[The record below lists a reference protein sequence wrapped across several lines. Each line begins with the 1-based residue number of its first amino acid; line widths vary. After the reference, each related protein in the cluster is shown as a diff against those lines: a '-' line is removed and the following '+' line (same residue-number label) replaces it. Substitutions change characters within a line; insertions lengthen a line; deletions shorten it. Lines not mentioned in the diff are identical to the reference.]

1 MPGGGGRWHAHR
13 VGRVSAAGRVVDVTI
28 VGAGPAGLA
37 AAVAAAESGRR
48 VVLIDQ
54 SPRAGGQIWRHRDE
68 RALGRVPRELMS
80 RAASA
85 GVTILTGTTVVD
97 AKSPQQLV
105 VEGAD
110 GVELIDTAALV
121 LATGARERF
130 LPFPGWTLPGVAG
143 VGGLQALLKGGTS
156 FRGKQVVLAGTG
168 PLLVAVA
175 AALADAGA
183 RLLLVAEQAPR
194 GRMVRFAL
202 HALSD
207 VGRLRDAV
215 RYRWAFARTPYLT
228 DAWVVAAH
236 GDTRLRSVEARTARG
251 TRTVECDWLGCAAG
265 LVPNA
270 ELARLLGCA
279 VYADRVRVDS
289 TQATSVAGVWA
300 AGECTG
306 VKGDRAALAE
316 GEIAGRAA
324 AGDERGARS
333 AALVRARDEGRQ
345 LGARM
350 ESAFALRPELL
361 DLAAPDTIICRCE
374 DVRRDAID
382 PAWTP
387 RQAKLWTRVGM
398 GACQGAVCGPACSAL
413 FGWPPNTVR
422 APLGAPSCGAWLTGL
437 TPSAPPAI
445 PSPGQPTPGDDL
457 HRDRAG

>member
-1 MPGGGGRWHAHR
+1 MSTPARA
-13 VGRVSAAGRVVDVTI
+13 VDVAI

-37 AAVAAAESGRR
+37 AATAAAESGRR
-48 VVLIDQ
+48 VVVIDQ
-54 SPRAGGQIWRHRDE
+54 SPRAGGQIWRHRE
-68 RALGRVPRELMS
+68 EGALGREPRALLA
-80 RAASA
+80 RVASA

-97 AKSPQQLV
+97 AKSPRQLV
-105 VEGAD
+105 VEGPD
-110 GVELIDTAALV
+110 GAEVVETDALV

-156 FRGKQVVLAGTG
+156 FRGKRVVLAGTG

-183 RLLLVAEQAPR
+183 RLVLVAEQAPWR
-194 GRMVRFAL
+194 RVTSFAL
-202 HALSD
+202 HAFTNT
-207 VGRLRDAV
+207 GRLRDAV

-228 DAWVVAAH
+228 DAWVTAAH
-236 GDTRLRSVEARTARG
+236 GDNNLRSVKVQTARG

-265 LVPNA
+265 LVPTT
-270 ELARLLGCA
+270 ELARLIGCD
-279 VYADRVRVDS
+279 VDADRVRVDS
-289 TQATSVAGVWA
+289 TQATSVPGVWA

-306 VKGDRAALAE
+306 VKGDAAALAE

-324 AGDERGARS
+324 AGDDLGAMS
-333 AALVRARDEGRQ
+333 TTLLRARDDGRQ

-413 FGWPPNTVR
+413 FGWTSNTVR

-437 TPSAPPAI
+437 IPSAPPAT
-445 PSPGQPTPGDDL
+445 PSPGQPTPEDDP
-457 HRDRAG
+457 HRALGG

>member
-1 MPGGGGRWHAHR
+1 MNARCR
-13 VGRVSAAGRVVDVTI
+13 EVDVAI

-37 AAVAAAESGRR
+37 AAVAAAEAGRR
-48 VVLIDQ
+48 VLVIDQ

-68 RALGRVPRELMS
+68 GSLGRVPRALLA
-80 RAASA
+80 RVASA

-97 AKSPQQLV
+97 AMTPRQLLV
-105 VEGAD
+105 DGAD
-110 GVELIDTAALV
+110 GVEVIDTGTLV

-143 VGGLQALLKGGTS
+143 VGGLQALLKGGVS
-156 FRGKQVVLAGTG
+156 FRGKRIVLAGTG
-168 PLLVAVA
+168 PLLIAVA

-183 RLLLVAEQAPR
+183 RLVLVAEQAPR
-194 GRMVRFAL
+194 RRVARFAL

-236 GDTRLRSVEARTARG
+236 GDTQLRSVEVRTGRG

-265 LVPNA
+265 LVPTT
-270 ELARLLGCA
+270 ELARLLGCS
-279 VYADRVRVDS
+279 VESDRVLVD
-289 TQATSVAGVWA
+289 TMQATSVDGVWA

-306 VKGDRAALAE
+306 VKGDAAALAE

-324 AGDERGARS
+324 AGDERGATS
-333 AALVRARDEGRQ
+333 AALVRSRDDGRE

-350 ESAFALRPELL
+350 DAAFALRPELL
-361 DLAAPDTIICRCE
+361 NLAAPDTIVCRCE

-437 TPSAPPAI
+437 IPSANPAT
-445 PSPGQPTPGDDL
+445 PLPGQPAPGDDL
-457 HRDRAG
+457 HRDRDG